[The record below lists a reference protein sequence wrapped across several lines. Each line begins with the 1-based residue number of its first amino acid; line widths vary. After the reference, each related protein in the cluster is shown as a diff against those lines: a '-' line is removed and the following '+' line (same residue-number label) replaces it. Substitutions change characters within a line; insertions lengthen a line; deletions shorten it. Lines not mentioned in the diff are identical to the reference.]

1 VSAVAWTVAHAS
13 AVGLSERETVLRSRC
28 GKVISLSSARW
39 WAEPAEEEAS
49 VLGLAIGPALDLGCG
64 PGRHCAALSRRG
76 IRAVGVDS
84 SSAAVAAARAR
95 GAEVVQRSVFDPLPD
110 EGRWASALLLD
121 GNVGIGG
128 DPHALFR
135 RARSLLRLGGRLLV
149 EVEGPG
155 VAIQRLHVRAELPG
169 GATEWF
175 PWACVG
181 VDGLG
186 ELADGADLLLE
197 SLWTEAG
204 RWFARL
210 DAR

>member
-1 VSAVAWTVAHAS
+1 MSAVAWTVAHAS
-13 AVGLSERETVLRSRC
+13 SVGLPERETVLRSRC
-28 GKVISLSSARW
+28 GKVISLPSARW

-49 VLGLAIGPALDLGCG
+49 VLDMVVGPALDIGCG

-84 SSAAVAAARAR
+84 SSAAVAAAQAR
-95 GAEVVQRSVFDPLPD
+95 GAEVVHRSVFDPLPD

-135 RARSLLRLGGRLLV
+135 RSRCLLRLGGRLLV

-181 VDGLG
+181 ADGLG
-186 ELADGADLLLE
+186 ELADRADLLLE

>member
-1 VSAVAWTVAHAS
+1 M
-13 AVGLSERETVLRSRC
+13 
-28 GKVISLSSARW
+28 VISLPSARW
-39 WAEPAEEEAS
+39 WAEPADEEAS
-49 VLGLAIGPALDLGCG
+49 VLDLAIGPAVDLGCG

-95 GAEVVQRSVFDPLPD
+95 GAEVVHRSVFEPLPD

-128 DPHALFR
+128 DPHSLFR
-135 RARSLLRLGGRLLV
+135 RVRSLLRLGGRLLV

-155 VAIQRLHVRAELPG
+155 VAIQRLHVRAELADG
-169 GATEWF
+169 ETEWF
-175 PWACVG
+175 PWALVG

-186 ELADGADLLLE
+186 ELADRAHLLLE
-197 SLWTEAG
+197 SVWTEAG

>member
-1 VSAVAWTVAHAS
+1 MSAVAWTVAHAS

>member
-13 AVGLSERETVLRSRC
+13 AVGLPERETVLRSRC

-149 EVEGPG
+149 EVDGPG

>member
-1 VSAVAWTVAHAS
+1 MSAVAWTVAHAS
-13 AVGLSERETVLRSRC
+13 SVGLPERETVLRSRC
-28 GKVISLSSARW
+28 GKVISLPSARW

-49 VLGLAIGPALDLGCG
+49 VLDLAIGPALDLGCG
-64 PGRHCAALSRRG
+64 PGRHCAALSQRG
-76 IRAVGVDS
+76 ITAVGVDS
-84 SSAAVAAARAR
+84 SSAAVAAARGR
-95 GAEVVQRSVFDPLPD
+95 GAEVVHRSVFDALPD

-149 EVEGPG
+149 ETEGPG
-155 VAIQRLHVRAELPG
+155 IEVQRLLVRAELPG
-169 GATEWF
+169 GSTEWF

>member
-1 VSAVAWTVAHAS
+1 MSAVAWTVAHAS
-13 AVGLSERETVLRSRC
+13 SVTLPERETVLRSRC
-28 GKVISLSSARW
+28 GKVISLPSARW
-39 WAEPAEEEAS
+39 WAEPADEEAS
-49 VLGLAIGPALDLGCG
+49 VLDLAIGPALDLGCG
-64 PGRHCAALSRRG
+64 PGRHCAALSSRG

-95 GAEVVQRSVFDPLPD
+95 GAEVVHRSVFDRLPD

-128 DPHALFR
+128 DPHGLFR
-135 RARSLLRLGGRLLV
+135 RARALLRVDGRLLV

-186 ELADGADLLLE
+186 ELADGAELLLE

>member
-13 AVGLSERETVLRSRC
+13 WAGLPKRETVLRSRC
-28 GKVISLSSARW
+28 GKVISLPSGRW
-39 WAEPAEEEAS
+39 WREPAEEEAF
-49 VLGLAIGPALDLGCG
+49 VLDLAVGPALDLGCG
-64 PGRHCAALSRRG
+64 PGRHCAALMRRG
-76 IRAVGVDS
+76 VRAVGVDS
-84 SSAAVAAARAR
+84 SSAAVAAARRR
-95 GAEVVQRSVFDPLPD
+95 GAEVVHRSVFDPLPD

-135 RARSLLRLGGRLLV
+135 RSRSLLRLGGRLLV

-155 VAIQRLHVRAELPG
+155 VAIQRLHVRVELPG

-186 ELADGADLLLE
+186 ELADGADLLIE